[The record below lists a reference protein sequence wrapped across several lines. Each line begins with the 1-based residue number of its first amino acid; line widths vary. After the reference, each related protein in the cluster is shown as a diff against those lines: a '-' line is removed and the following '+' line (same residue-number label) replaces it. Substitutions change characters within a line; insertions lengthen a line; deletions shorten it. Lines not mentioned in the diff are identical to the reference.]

1 MFTNVDIALSPS
13 LDDPMPIVCTEAMAL
28 EKGVIVS
35 ENTGTASFIENGK
48 NGYKVPAGDPLALA
62 EVIERMVLYK
72 DKLPMLGKAARKI
85 YDDNFTMEIFEK
97 NIKALIMGE

>member
-1 MFTNVDIALSPS
+1 MEHEQLLQLFANVDIALSPS

-48 NGYKVPAGDPLALA
+48 KNGYKVPAGDPVALA
-62 EVIERMVLYK
+62 EAI
-72 DKLPMLGKAARKI
+72 
-85 YDDNFTMEIFEK
+85 EK
-97 NIKALIMGE
+97 NGII